1 MSTSHEREPLLSRNA
16 TGTRKTR
23 LGPHEIS
30 KTMRYGILAGVW
42 MATFLSYILNI
53 LSFDISWKT
62 VLPSISSEFQA
73 SHQASWLG
81 TAYLLATSTFTP
93 LYGRLANVLGRRG
106 ASQVAVLFTGLGTIA
121 CGLSTNMEM
130 LIASRFLA
138 GIGGGGVNTIATIVV
153 SDMYSLRDRG
163 LAQGVASVFN
173 GLGLGFGGP
182 LGGLITD
189 WLGWRWAFL
198 CQVPLFV
205 LSLLLTTINLRYVTK
220 GKGKSTIEVLKRID
234 YLGSFTLLISVG
246 SMLFF
251 LSTRFNA
258 NIPWSDAR
266 VIAPLVIS
274 VVFFVVFVFAELYI
288 APEPVLAPFL
298 LKQRIPVLVG
308 ISNFL
313 VALCNFTITYF
324 FPMWFQ
330 TVMLTNASTAGLHI
344 FPNSVSMSLGSV
356 FAGWMMHRTGKY
368 KLINMIF
375 GIFPFIGTILISRIR
390 EDSGWIQSWFSI
402 IPMGFGNAV
411 VLQTMLIA
419 LLAHI
424 PESHMAV
431 GTGFGQL
438 FRGIGQVGGVAISS
452 AIFQWKL
459 DGALRERI
467 NDPDAEEI
475 ITYIRQNARAVATL
489 EPRLQRIAR
498 DSYSVSLR
506 TVFFFASVS
515 TLLAYIAR
523 LPIPEKD
530 LDSRPR
536 SNSAPPLP
544 PSSAPFPSSA
554 ASLTSKRRSREIEGC
569 PDESEE
575 PSVLPTP
582 DSEVSE
588 DEAFLPVSSS
598 PTTVPRRTR
607 RLSAFESTEGI
618 LDLESRRIGGS
629 ARTGS
634 SVMD

>member
-1 MSTSHEREPLLSRNA
+1 MSTSYEREPLLPRTDTVRSKA
-16 TGTRKTR
+16 R

-30 KTMRYGILAGVW
+30 RSTRYGILAGIW
-42 MATFLSYILNI
+42 MATFLSSVNMSLVP
-53 LSFDISWKT
+53 T
-62 VLPSISSEFQA
+62 MLPSISSEFQK

-106 ASQVAVLFTGLGTIA
+106 AAQVAVLFTGLGTVA

-138 GIGGGGVNTIATIVV
+138 GIGGGGINTIATIIV
-153 SDMYSLRDRG
+153 SDMYTLRERG

-173 GLGLGFGGP
+173 GFGLGFGGP

-189 WLGWRWAFL
+189 WFGWRWAFL
-198 CQVPLFV
+198 CQIPLFV
-205 LSLLLTTINLRYVTK
+205 ISLFLTSVNLSYVTK
-220 GKGKSTIEVLKRID
+220 GKGKSTVEVLKRID
-234 YLGSFTLLISVG
+234 YFGSFTVLISVG
-246 SMLFF
+246 SMLMF

-258 NIPWSDAR
+258 NLPWSDAR
-266 VIAPLVIS
+266 VIVPLVLS
-274 VVFFVVFVFAELYI
+274 VVFFVAFIIVEIYI

-298 LKQRIPVLVG
+298 LKQKIPVLVG

-313 VALCNFTITYF
+313 VATCNFTITYF

-344 FPNSVSMSLGSV
+344 LPNSISMSSGSV

-368 KLINMIF
+368 KMINMIF
-375 GIFPFIGTILISRIR
+375 GIFPFIGTVLISQIH
-390 EDSGWIQSWFSI
+390 ENSGWLQSWFSI

-459 DGALRERI
+459 DSALRERI
-467 NDPDAEEI
+467 HDPDAEKI
-475 ITYIRQNARAVATL
+475 ITHIRQNARAIGTL
-489 EPRLQRIAR
+489 PPRLQRIAR
-498 DSYSVSLR
+498 DSYAVSLKS
-506 TVFFFASVS
+506 VFFFASVS
-515 TLLAYIAR
+515 TLMAYLAR

-544 PSSAPFPSSA
+544 PPTAIPSS
-554 ASLTSKRRSREIEGC
+554 SLTSKSRNEEEEEQERGF
-569 PDESEE
+569 SQE
-575 PSVLPTP
+575 PSTSTTP
-582 DSEVSE
+582 DSEMSE
-588 DEAFLPVSSS
+588 TDAFFPVSSS
-598 PTTVPRRTR
+598 PTMMPNRKR
-607 RLSAFESTEGI
+607 RLSTFESTEGI

-629 ARTGS
+629 ARTGT
-634 SVMD
+634 SVTD

>member
-1 MSTSHEREPLLSRNA
+1 MSTSHERAPLLPRIDIA
-16 TGTRKTR
+16 IHKKR

-30 KTMRYGILAGVW
+30 RSMRYGILAGIW
-42 MATFLSYILNI
+42 MATFLSSVNMTLVP
-53 LSFDISWKT
+53 T
-62 VLPSISSEFQA
+62 MLPSISSEFQK

-81 TAYLLATSTFTP
+81 TDYLLATSTFTP

-106 ASQVAVLFTGLGTIA
+106 AAQVAVLFTGLGTIA

-138 GIGGGGVNTIATIVV
+138 GIGGGGINTIATIVV
-153 SDMYSLRDRG
+153 SDMYSLRERG

-173 GLGLGFGGP
+173 GFGLGFGGP

-189 WLGWRWAFL
+189 WFGWRWAFL
-198 CQVPLFV
+198 CQVPLFLIS
-205 LSLLLTTINLRYVTK
+205 LSLTTFNLRYVTK
-220 GKGKSTIEVLKRID
+220 GKGKSAIEVLKRID
-234 YLGSFTLLISVG
+234 YFGSFTLLISVG
-246 SMLFF
+246 SMLMF

-258 NIPWSDAR
+258 NLPWFDAR
-266 VIAPLVIS
+266 VIVPLALSI
-274 VVFFVVFVFAELYI
+274 VFFIVFVVVEIYI

-313 VALCNFTITYF
+313 VAICNFTITYF

-344 FPNSVSMSLGSV
+344 LPNSLSMSLGSV

-368 KLINMIF
+368 KMINLIF
-375 GIFPFIGTILISRIR
+375 GIFPFIGTVLISQIH

-459 DGALRERI
+459 DSALRERI
-467 NDPDAEEI
+467 HDPDAEEI
-475 ITYIRQNARAVATL
+475 ITHLRQNARAIGTL
-489 EPRLQRIAR
+489 PPRLQRIAR
-498 DSYSVSLR
+498 DSYAVSLKS
-506 TVFFFASVS
+506 VFFFASVS
-515 TLLAYIAR
+515 TLMAYLAR

-536 SNSAPPLP
+536 SNSAPSLP
-544 PSSAPFPSSA
+544 PPASVPSS
-554 ASLTSKRRSREIEGC
+554 SLASKRRSRDVEGEHDQEQETEGEC
-569 PDESEE
+569 SEE
-575 PSVLPTP
+575 LSASTTP
-582 DSEVSE
+582 DSEISE
-588 DEAFLPVSSS
+588 AEASFPVSRS
-598 PTTVPRRTR
+598 PTAMPQRRR
-607 RLSAFESTEGI
+607 RLSTFESTEGI
-618 LDLESRRIGGS
+618 LDLESRWIGGS
-629 ARTGS
+629 ARTGT
-634 SVMD
+634 SVTD

>member
-42 MATFLSYILNI
+42 MATFLSSVNMTLVP
-53 LSFDISWKT
+53 T
-62 VLPSISSEFQA
+62 MLPSISSEFQK

-246 SMLFF
+246 SMLFV

-344 FPNSVSMSLGSV
+344 LPNSISMSLGSV

-467 NDPDAEEI
+467 DDPDAEKI

-544 PSSAPFPSSA
+544 PSSAPSISSTA
-554 ASLTSKRRSREIEGC
+554 ALTSKRRSREVEGGRF